1 VKTTDLKID
10 LLRSVPGFADL
21 SERQL
26 ARYAP
31 LFDEVKVAAGVVLAR
46 EGEVGR
52 ELVVIV
58 EGRAT
63 LERRGAASEVL
74 GPGAFVGETAI
85 LGEVPHWSSVVTR
98 TPMRL
103 LVAGRESFRALGSDP
118 DLLRRVAATLATRLR
133 AASDP
138 HGTAA
143 LRSAPAPPVR
153 AGAAPTLA

>member
-1 VKTTDLKID
+1 MKTTDLKID

-21 SERQL
+21 SDREL

-31 LFDEVKVAAGVVLAR
+31 LFDEVKVDAGMVLTR
-46 EGEVGR
+46 EGQVGR
-52 ELVVIV
+52 ELVLIV
-58 EGRAT
+58 EGQAS

-118 DLLRRVAATLATRLR
+118 DLLRRVAANLATRLR
-133 AASDP
+133 TAPDP
-138 HGTAA
+138 HGTLGLASPPAHAVAA
-143 LRSAPAPPVR
+143 ASAPPID
-153 AGAAPTLA
+153 